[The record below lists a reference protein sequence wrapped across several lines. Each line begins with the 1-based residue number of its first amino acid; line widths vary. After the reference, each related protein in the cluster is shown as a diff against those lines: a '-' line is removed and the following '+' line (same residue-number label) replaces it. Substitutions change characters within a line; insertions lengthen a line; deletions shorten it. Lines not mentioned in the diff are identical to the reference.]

1 MNCGAPVPPRFS
13 LVALKIAWRELRAS
27 SVKFAFVVLAVAMGV
42 GSLTGVR
49 GFSESFRGT
58 LLRKARTLMA
68 ADLTVRDFLL
78 PSTQQQIEIDSLLKR
93 GARLTRITETLT
105 MLASPNKPEPLMVSV
120 KAVDPRAYPFYGEV
134 KLRPPA
140 PLSTVLNAGTV
151 AVAEDVLIRL
161 HAQVGDAVRLGGKD
175 FRIAAAVLAEP
186 DRMSGSLNLGLRV
199 LMTRDGL
206 DRTGLIRPGSRAA
219 QRYLFQLPPGS
230 PRVEIAQAE
239 LKKAFPEAQV
249 IDYRET
255 NPSIAKSLE
264 RATTFLSLVTLV
276 ALIVGALG
284 VSTAMHAHVQQKLD
298 GIAIMKSLG
307 ARSSQVIGI
316 YALQTLILG
325 ASGAL
330 LGICAGLG
338 IQAIFP
344 HLIERY
350 FQIKTEFVVGWTTL
364 GQGMAVGLL
373 STLLFTLPPLLRI
386 RRIRPGVMLRREM
399 AEAKV
404 PWYRQWKQSR
414 EAVLVGLV
422 ILAGLGLIAA
432 WLAESLQMGL
442 FFVGGLLASL
452 LVLAIVA
459 WLLLRGLR
467 LFLRLSRGRLPS
479 TLRHGIANLYRPGN
493 QATPVLVSLGIGV
506 MFTLTIYL
514 VQNSIL
520 DQIVETAPPGMPNVF
535 LIDIQPDQKDGVARI
550 VQLQQGLESKLDV
563 VPSVQARLTKVNGT
577 PVENLKFEGFS
588 RRFLR
593 TRSVTQAAS
602 QPAGIEIAKG
612 SWWKSGDASPLI
624 AVTEDAARVLKVQPG
639 SVLDFLATDQ
649 PLHARVAAVYR
660 TEGFRMGGMSEFTFT
675 PETLRGL
682 PAIFFAGVRIKPE
695 NVAAVQRAVYEK
707 YPTVTVI
714 NFADALAIVQEV
726 VDQIALVIRFLSAFA
741 ILAGVIVLASSVAG
755 TRFRRVRETVILKTL
770 GGTRRKIAGIFSVEF
785 LILGAVAGLMGGLL
799 ATGFTGIL
807 IKQMMEGVPHY
818 SVLPILFAVPAT
830 ALIANA
836 AGWLASFRIL
846 SQKPLEVLR
855 EE

>member
-1 MNCGAPVPPRFS
+1 M
-13 LVALKIAWRELRAS
+13 
-27 SVKFAFVVLAVAMGV
+27 
-42 GSLTGVR
+42 
-49 GFSESFRGT
+49 
-58 LLRKARTLMA
+58 
-68 ADLTVRDFLL
+68 
-78 PSTQQQIEIDSLLKR
+78 
-93 GARLTRITETLT
+93 
-105 MLASPNKPEPLMVSV
+105 
-120 KAVDPRAYPFYGEV
+120 
-134 KLRPPA
+134 
-140 PLSTVLNAGTV
+140 
-151 AVAEDVLIRL
+151 
-161 HAQVGDAVRLGGKD
+161 
-175 FRIAAAVLAEP
+175 
-186 DRMSGSLNLGLRV
+186 
-199 LMTRDGL
+199 

-219 QRYLFQLPPGS
+219 QRYLFQLPPGG

-344 HLIERY
+344 HLIEHY
-350 FQIKTEFVVGWTTL
+350 FQLKTEFVVGWTTL

-799 ATGFTGIL
+799 ATGFTGLL
-807 IKQMMEGVPHY
+807 IKKMMEGVPHY
-818 SVLPILFAVPAT
+818 SVFPILFAVPAT